1 MFAWI
6 KRAFGARKSL
16 TIPVLGTL
24 LGALCVA
31 SVSVADQH
39 AVSGGGPVATA
50 SASKRGKPG
59 PRGPQGPVGPQGPAG
74 PKGDAGA
81 PGEPG
86 PAGAKGPAGD
96 RGAAGQKGDP
106 GPKGDPG
113 SQGPAGPS
121 DAYYGAKVNAVN
133 LPAGEVEVA
142 RLNLPPGNYIANAT
156 MAAVDLHNENDVVRC
171 WIAGGT
177 ANASAIGAGSGRAWV
192 ANVALNAPLWL
203 PSGGAA
209 SVRCRHDNSSATPYV
224 EGVRVWAVRVAN
236 LSYSEQP

>member
-1 MFAWI
+1 M
-6 KRAFGARKSL
+6 ARKSL
-16 TIPVLGTL
+16 TIPL
-24 LGALCVA
+24 LGAVLGALGVA

-39 AVSGGGPVATA
+39 AVSSGGPVAVA
-50 SASKRGKPG
+50 SVSKRGKPG
-59 PRGPQGPVGPQGPAG
+59 PRGPQGPVGPQGPQGPAG
-74 PKGDAGA
+74 PKGDTGA
-81 PGEPG
+81 PGAAGDQG
-86 PAGAKGPAGD
+86 PAGPKGPAGD
-96 RGAAGQKGDP
+96 RGLTGPPGSKGD
-106 GPKGDPG
+106 
-113 SQGPAGPS
+113 QGPQGPMGPS

-133 LPAGEVEVA
+133 LPGGELEVA

-171 WIAGGT
+171 WIVGGT

-209 SVRCRHDNSSATPYV
+209 SVHCRHDNAAATPYV
-224 EGVRVWAVRVAN
+224 EGVRVWAVRVGN